1 MLSTIT
7 DGNTPHTIV
16 KVGDEYRRVNEIGAV
31 GGDPM
36 SLETAET
43 LINKQTGELM
53 PMYRLQYKPGK
64 DQIKENLLNPGTLPY
79 IPPKVDEQTSP
90 GPNASAQVTTLSTEV
105 AMNRDRAR
113 SQPTVINLPIPGS
126 QDGAVPKKIQ
136 HAPASLVPDWLTY
149 SDLR

>member
-1 MLSTIT
+1 M
-7 DGNTPHTIV
+7 
-16 KVGDEYRRVNEIGAV
+16 GDEYRRVNEIGAV

-53 PMYRLQYKPGK
+53 PMYRLQYKPGE

-79 IPPKVDEQTSP
+79 IPPTPKVDEQTSP

-126 QDGAVPKKIQ
+126 QDGAVPKEDSVQ
-136 HAPASLVPDWLTY
+136 HAPAALTPAWLHTT
-149 SDLR
+149 ST